1 MTKATITSIVQT
13 NSVGLFSITFE
24 GNDYSEFRKFIEKFK
39 DDAVR
44 NKELKPI
51 FMVQMTRPMMFR

>member
-24 GNDYSEFRKFIEKFK
+24 GNISFNNVSK
-39 DDAVR
+39 
-44 NKELKPI
+44 
-51 FMVQMTRPMMFR
+51 